1 MNKKNELIYYLF
13 DWDDNILNMTT
24 NIKLE
29 HLINGVWVTET
40 LDSEDFV
47 KLRHLVKDYNEGK
60 ESEWRYVN
68 NNPEITYS
76 EFRDS
81 GVRGDNAFI
90 EDTIN
95 AINKKDFGPV
105 WYDFI
110 ECLINGY
117 LFAIVTARGHE
128 PQSIQK
134 TIKWIIFN
142 YLTSEQLNR
151 MIDNLKKFNIL
162 FSVYVKDLTNEELIT
177 RYLNNCD
184 FAGISSK
191 WFAERYNTIEA
202 RGTTSPEKYKI
213 MVVKD
218 FITKINGY
226 GKKINRK
233 IKIGFSDDDI
243 TNIQTM
249 RDYFKYKLSE
259 DFPDIEF
266 HTYHTFKDGKYE
278 IG

>member
-95 AINKKDFGPV
+95 GV
-105 WYDFI
+105 
-110 ECLINGY
+110 
-117 LFAIVTARGHE
+117 
-128 PQSIQK
+128 
-134 TIKWIIFN
+134 
-142 YLTSEQLNR
+142 
-151 MIDNLKKFNIL
+151 M
-162 FSVYVKDLTNEELIT
+162 
-177 RYLNNCD
+177 
-184 FAGISSK
+184 
-191 WFAERYNTIEA
+191 
-202 RGTTSPEKYKI
+202 
-213 MVVKD
+213 
-218 FITKINGY
+218 
-226 GKKINRK
+226 
-233 IKIGFSDDDI
+233 IKISNKVD
-243 TNIQTM
+243 N
-249 RDYFKYKLSE
+249 
-259 DFPDIEF
+259 
-266 HTYHTFKDGKYE
+266 
-278 IG
+278 